1 MIEDGLYLLTT
12 WQAVLWHGF
21 LVFIRVA
28 AAVALVPGFGQT
40 YVPARVKL
48 GAAMAFSVIVA
59 PAVPVFDAAEPS
71 FASVAR
77 FTATEACAGLIVGIS
92 LRVFLLALQT
102 AGSMAAQSTS
112 LAQLLGGAGEP
123 MPAVGHVLMIG
134 GIALACTMGLHVHLA
149 RFFIS
154 SYMLLPAGVF
164 PVASIISDWGVHHIA
179 SAFGLAFKLAAPFL
193 MLSALYNL
201 MLGVINRAMPQLM
214 VAFVGAPLI
223 TFGGLSLLFLLA
235 GSILA
240 VWWRLMEGFM
250 IDPSRGIL

>member
-1 MIEDGLYLLTT
+1 MTEDAFTLLST

-21 LVFIRVA
+21 LVFIRVS
-28 AAVALVPGFGQT
+28 AAVSLVPGFGQS

-48 GAAMAFSVIVA
+48 GAAIAFSMIVA
-59 PAVPVFDAAEPS
+59 PAVPVFDSTEPS
-71 FASVAR
+71 LASVVR
-77 FTATEACAGLIVGIS
+77 FTMTEACAGLIIGFS
-92 LRVFLLALQT
+92 LRIFLLALQT
-102 AGSMAAQSTS
+102 AGSMAAQATS

-134 GIALACTMGLHVHLA
+134 GIALACAMGLHVHLT

-154 SYMLLPAGVF
+154 SYMLLPAGIF
-164 PVASIISDWGVHHIA
+164 PPAAIISEWGVQHIA
-179 SAFGLAFKLAAPFL
+179 ASFGLAFKLAAPFL
-193 MLSALYNL
+193 LISALYNL

-223 TFGGLSLLFLLA
+223 TFGGLAILFLTA